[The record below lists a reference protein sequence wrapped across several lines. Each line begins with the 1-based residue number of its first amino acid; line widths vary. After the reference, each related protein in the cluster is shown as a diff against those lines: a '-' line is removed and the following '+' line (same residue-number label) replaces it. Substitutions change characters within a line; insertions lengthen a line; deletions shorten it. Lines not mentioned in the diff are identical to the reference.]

1 MDDKILLNTKKDLTT
16 QKTEDGKEVFTK
28 EKKEKL
34 AKAAKDFESL
44 MTQQMLKAMRES
56 KNSLFEDEEEGKGM
70 GEDVYDSMFDSQLSQ
85 MMSKDRGFGIAE
97 SIYKNVTGED
107 LDPELLKKRVRASS
121 FSPVGMKMA
130 DNFAAITPSR
140 SSLERL
146 EKYEATI
153 NKYAEQ
159 FGVKPEL
166 VKSIILAESAAN
178 PKAVSGAK
186 AKGLMQLMDSTARD
200 MGVRNPFNPN
210 ENIMGGTRYIGEMLQ
225 RYDGDLQLA
234 LAAYNAGP
242 GNVDKHNGIPPFT
255 ETRQYV
261 TRVMGYYKQFEE
273 NGKAAGN

>member
-1 MDDKILLNTKKDLTT
+1 MDDKVLLNAKKDLTA
-16 QKTEDGKEVFTK
+16 QQAEDGKPVLSK
-28 EKKEKL
+28 EKKERL

-56 KNSLFEDEEEGKGM
+56 KNSLFADDEESKGM
-70 GEDVYDSMFDSQLSQ
+70 GEDVYDSLFDTQLSQ
-85 MMSKDRGFGIAE
+85 MMSKERGFGIAE
-97 SIYKNVTGED
+97 SIYKKVTGED
-107 LDPELLKKRVRASS
+107 LDPEILKKRVRASS
-121 FSPVGMKMA
+121 FNPVGYKA
-130 DNFAAITPSR
+130 AENFAAITPSR

-146 EKYEATI
+146 EKYEPAI

-186 AKGLMQLMDSTARD
+186 AKGLMQLMDATARD

-210 ENIMGGTRYIGEMLQ
+210 ENIMGGTRYISEMLK

-242 GNVDKHNGIPPFT
+242 ANVDKHKGIPPFT

-261 TRVMGYYKQFEE
+261 TRVMGYYRQFEE
-273 NGKAAGN
+273 TGKAAGN